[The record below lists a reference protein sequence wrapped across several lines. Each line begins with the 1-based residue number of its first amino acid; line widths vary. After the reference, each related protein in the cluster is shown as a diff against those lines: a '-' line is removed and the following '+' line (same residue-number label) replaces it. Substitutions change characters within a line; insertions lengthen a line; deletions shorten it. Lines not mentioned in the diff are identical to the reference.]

1 MEQGYAI
8 TSLERPSM
16 PRRGPA
22 YSLQKRFLDVAGSL
36 GLLIFLAPT
45 LLLIAL
51 AVKLDSRG
59 PILFVQRRTGLNGV
73 PFRVYKFR
81 SMTVADDGDVVK
93 QATRNDSRVT
103 RVGRF
108 LRRSSLDELP
118 QLLNV
123 LKGDMSLVG
132 PRPHALAHDEY
143 YGSNIADYHKRF
155 RARPGITGLSQVKG
169 FRGETETVAD
179 MEQRIRFDNLY
190 IESWSI
196 LKDIWILVS
205 TAVIVPLQR
214 TAY

>member
-8 TSLERPSM
+8 NSLEQ
-16 PRRGPA
+16 PRFSGKGPA
-22 YSLQKRFLDVAGSL
+22 QSVQKRVLDFAASL

-51 AVKLDSRG
+51 AIKLDSRG
-59 PILFVQRRTGLNGV
+59 PVLFMQRRTGLNGV
-73 PFRVYKFR
+73 PFKVFKFR
-81 SMTVADDGDVVK
+81 SMTVAEDNAAVK
-93 QATRNDSRVT
+93 QATRNDARVT

-108 LRRSSLDELP
+108 IRRSSLDELP

-123 LKGDMSLVG
+123 LRGDMSLVG

-143 YGSNIADYHKRF
+143 YGSNISEYHQRF

-169 FRGETETVAD
+169 FRGETETIAD
-179 MEQRIRFDNLY
+179 MEQRIRFDNIY
-190 IESWSI
+190 IENWSI
-196 LKDIWILVS
+196 LKDVGILVS
-205 TAVIVPLQR
+205 TAFVVPLQR

>member
-8 TSLERPSM
+8 TSLEQ
-16 PRRGPA
+16 PRLRGKNPA
-22 YSLQKRFLDVAGSL
+22 QSVQKRAFDFVVAL
-36 GLLIFLAPT
+36 GLLIFLAPA

-59 PILFVQRRTGLNGV
+59 PVLFVQRRTGLNSV
-73 PFRVYKFR
+73 PFRVFKFR
-81 SMTVADDGDVVK
+81 SMTVAEDDGAVK
-93 QATRNDSRVT
+93 QATRNDARVT

-108 LRRSSLDELP
+108 IRRSSLDELP

-123 LKGDMSLVG
+123 LRGDMSLVG

-143 YGSNIADYHKRF
+143 YGSNIAEYHKRF
-155 RARPGITGLSQVKG
+155 RVRPGITGLSQVKG
-169 FRGETETVAD
+169 FRGETETIAD

-190 IESWSI
+190 IENWSI
-196 LKDIWILVS
+196 LKDVGILVS
-205 TAVIVPLQR
+205 TAFLVPLQR